1 MRNYRVAAGIIAS
14 RYKRRNVQEE
24 IARNTARKEELE
36 AKVNQVLALNALI
49 QQSHKASIF
58 GVNGNGSSDSSSVVR
73 VATSP
78 NDAVANFVNMRGSI
92 STSVVLPSVPVPV
105 PKQAVIDTP
114 VPEIVAPES
123 EDVDN
128 NSLSVEEPFAQS
140 EFYLQMEA
148 QLRDWKERKEVG
160 LPVVTASVDTVSSS
174 SLVEEPLALAE
185 LFLQMEAQLND
196 LEGLEEIELPV
207 VTSRV
212 STVPASSLVE
222 TSFSVSDL
230 IVGDGEGK
238 VNNNLVTSDL
248 VIGSSGAELEEA
260 QALYLKEEDQ
270 GEEEVEVLQT
280 SSSFIV
286 ELEPQIAVSAPS
298 LAEEEEADLDL
309 SFLDGIKLDENENED
324 EALDLGFLSEFA

>member
-1 MRNYRVAAGIIAS
+1 MALFGFGKRQEVSPEQFVRTEGAQFMRNYRVAAGIIAS

-58 GVNGNGSSDSSSVVR
+58 GVNGNGNGSSDSSSVVK

-123 EDVDN
+123 EDADN

-148 QLRDWKERKEVG
+148 QLRDWKESKEVG
-160 LPVVTASVDTVSSS
+160 L
-174 SLVEEPLALAE
+174 
-185 LFLQMEAQLND
+185 
-196 LEGLEEIELPV
+196 
-207 VTSRV
+207 
-212 STVPASSLVE
+212 
-222 TSFSVSDL
+222 
-230 IVGDGEGK
+230 
-238 VNNNLVTSDL
+238 
-248 VIGSSGAELEEA
+248 
-260 QALYLKEEDQ
+260 
-270 GEEEVEVLQT
+270 
-280 SSSFIV
+280 
-286 ELEPQIAVSAPS
+286 
-298 LAEEEEADLDL
+298 
-309 SFLDGIKLDENENED
+309 
-324 EALDLGFLSEFA
+324 

>member
-1 MRNYRVAAGIIAS
+1 MTG
-14 RYKRRNVQEE
+14 VQ
-24 IARNTARKEELE
+24 TC
-36 AKVNQVLALNALI
+36 ALPI
-49 QQSHKASIF
+49 C
-58 GVNGNGSSDSSSVVR
+58 
-73 VATSP
+73 
-78 NDAVANFVNMRGSI
+78 
-92 STSVVLPSVPVPV
+92 
-105 PKQAVIDTP
+105 
-114 VPEIVAPES
+114 
-123 EDVDN
+123 
-128 NSLSVEEPFAQS
+128 
-140 EFYLQMEA
+140 
-148 QLRDWKERKEVG
+148 
-160 LPVVTASVDTVSSS
+160 VDTVSSS

-230 IVGDGEGK
+230 IVGEGEGK

-309 SFLDGIKLDENENED
+309 SFLDGIKLDENED